1 MGGWGEGRGRPWCG
15 RCGNGLGAHEA
26 HVLAFC
32 ATEGPLRIASRDAAA
47 PQKGLRGTEVQPTS
61 DQESVAHRA
70 VERGRSYSGAEAAQ
84 ESPAFWEERERS
96 AAGHRAVEKD
106 SAIAYS
112 AAVEPTYENFV
123 AGCPHCGANNIFN
136 RASDLR
142 TFQPIRLRTV
152 PCQGCDRPFKIN
164 KDSADAAHQMLLSAC
179 YTFIERKQYMQCV
192 LGVAQAYEVFFGH
205 FLYVQLIYRAF
216 AKDSSHDL
224 RCLSHL
230 KNQLYERVQQFTFEP
245 MRRLFLRLVV
255 DGVAPASLADAKAA
269 IDALPK
275 KKVSF
280 VPRQSIEAVPD
291 DRLKAL
297 LLLLQDA
304 EANKLRNQVVHKDAY
319 RPKLDEAKRVHEEA
333 LQILGG
339 LTVHLRLGYDASWYM
354 GEPGR

>member
-1 MGGWGEGRGRPWCG
+1 VARITSSTAPPIS
-15 RCGNGLGAHEA
+15 GL
-26 HVLAFC
+26 
-32 ATEGPLRIASRDAAA
+32 S
-47 PQKGLRGTEVQPTS
+47 S
-61 DQESVAHRA
+61 
-70 VERGRSYSGAEAAQ
+70 
-84 ESPAFWEERERS
+84 RS
-96 AAGHRAVEKD
+96 AYEQSRAKG
-106 SAIAYS
+106 AI
-112 AAVEPTYENFV
+112 
-123 AGCPHCGANNIFN
+123 
-136 RASDLR
+136 
-142 TFQPIRLRTV
+142 
-152 PCQGCDRPFKIN
+152 RPFKIN

-280 VPRQSIEAVPD
+280 VPRQSIEAC
-291 DRLKAL
+291 LMT
-297 LLLLQDA
+297 
-304 EANKLRNQVVHKDAY
+304 
-319 RPKLDEAKRVHEEA
+319 
-333 LQILGG
+333 G
-339 LTVHLRLGYDASWYM
+339 
-354 GEPGR
+354 